1 MQMTGEELIVAPRD
15 KVWNA
20 LNDPEILRE
29 CIPGCQSIE
38 KLSDTEFTATV
49 KVKVGPVSAS
59 FKGEV
64 TLSNI
69 DAPNSYTISGEGKGG
84 AAGFGKGSADIRL
97 SDAPDGTL
105 LNYDVNASV
114 GGKMAQIGSRLI
126 DGTAK
131 KLAGEFFAKFNE
143 LVSEGA
149 AGIAEA
155 AEMAETGEE
164 AAEAAHAVPVGG
176 SQGRPPVPEAPPA
189 AIEPATPAWLR
200 PRVLVPLVIIGA
212 AIIYFLARD

>member
-1 MQMTGEELIVAPRD
+1 RP
-15 KVWNA
+15 
-20 LNDPEILRE
+20 
-29 CIPGCQSIE
+29 
-38 KLSDTEFTATV
+38 
-49 KVKVGPVSAS
+49 S
-59 FKGEV
+59 FPYT
-64 TLSNI
+64 TLFRS
-69 DAPNSYTISGEGKGG
+69 
-84 AAGFGKGSADIRL
+84 RL

-149 AGIAEA
+149 AGP

-164 AAEAAHAVPVGG
+164 AAEAAHAIPGGG

-212 AIIYFLARD
+212 AIIYFLARG